1 MKLIEIVREPC
12 VLCPKTNGV
21 VRVSE
26 CQSCEHFYG
35 YNIGET
41 KIGCREDDC
50 HLGTPTVQR
59 RAMSF
64 LCRNTQFGSRR

>member
-1 MKLIEIVREPC
+1 MKLIEIIRDPC

-41 KIGCREDDC
+41 KIGCRGEE
-50 HLGTPTVQR
+50 Q
-59 RAMSF
+59 
-64 LCRNTQFGSRR
+64 